1 MGKAL
6 IITNADFSAYA
17 KGIVTILKQV
27 PVSGISIIGATH
39 GKVGE
44 TIHLSVAFVPN
55 DTIFRQVEWSVDDSS
70 KAVISQN
77 GDLLLNGE
85 GVVTVTATSVN
96 FPSISATL
104 QVSIT
109 GADALIIET
118 AIIGLRGYI
127 DKDSG
132 NSHPNDKTI
141 YPGRLDISIFEDFT
155 TQIFDSSLLTSA
167 AGYAFYTGLPTSTF
181 ISGGRGQG
189 MVGANADISFTAQD
203 IPENAVYFATTYFGA
218 AGDSIPF
225 SGRVKSSLTATVMV
239 ADEGGTSESYIS
251 GISGDAIHI
260 SSQDYP
266 CTASG
271 WLPIRQGAVRVH
283 IPLYAPKDAEFP
295 AGYAFY
301 DTNKNFISGDHPI
314 SGDTAPRITWIAV
327 NIPAGAAYIRCT
339 FCTYGFNFIMF

>member
-17 KGIVTILKQV
+17 KGIVTILKPV

-44 TIHLSVAFVPN
+44 TIHLSVALVPN
-55 DTIFRQVEWSVDDSS
+55 NTIFRQVEWSVDDSS

-77 GDLLLNGE
+77 GDLILNGG

-104 QVSIT
+104 KVSIA

-118 AIIGLRGYI
+118 AIIGTNGHI
-127 DKDSG
+127 EKDTG
-132 NSHPNDKTI
+132 NIVENPQIIHT
-141 YPGRLDISIFEDFT
+141 GRLDISIFEDFT
-155 TQIFDSSLLTSA
+155 TQIYDSSSPTSSL
-167 AGYAFYTGLPTSTF
+167 GYAFYKGLPTLDF
-181 ISGGRGQG
+181 ISGGRSQG
-189 MVGANADISFTAQD
+189 FVGANVDISFTAQD
-203 IPENAVYFATTYFGA
+203 IPENAVGFATSCFGA
-218 AGDSIPF
+218 EGGSIPF

-239 ADEGGTSESYIS
+239 ADEGGTSKSYIS
-251 GISGDAIHI
+251 GVSGNVLKTP
-260 SSQDYP
+260 SNSYL

-271 WLPIRQGAVRVH
+271 WFPIRPGAVRVH
-283 IPLYAPKDAEFP
+283 IPHYAYTSEEAH

-301 DTNKNFISGDHPI
+301 DADKNFISGDYPL
-314 SGDTAPRITWIAV
+314 SGYTSPLATWIAI
-327 NIPAGAAYIRCT
+327 NIPAGAAYMRCT
-339 FCTYGFNFIMF
+339 FFTYGFNFIMF

>member
-27 PVSGISIIGATH
+27 PVSRISIIGATH

-55 DTIFRQVEWSVDDSS
+55 NTIFRQVEWSVDDSS

-77 GDLLLNGE
+77 GDLILKGE

-104 QVSIT
+104 RVSIT

-118 AIIGLRGYI
+118 AIIGLQGHV
-127 DKDSG
+127 DKNTG
-132 NSHPNDKTI
+132 NIGSNDKTI
-141 YPGRLDISIFEDFT
+141 YTGRLDISIFEDFT
-155 TQIFDSSLLTSA
+155 TQIFDSSLQTSS

-189 MVGANADISFTAQD
+189 MVGENVDILFTAQD
-203 IPENAVYFATTYFGA
+203 IPENAVYFSTTYFGA

-251 GISGDAIHI
+251 GISGNAIHF
-260 SSQDYP
+260 SSSNYP

-271 WLPIRQGAVRVH
+271 WLPISPGAVRVH
-283 IPLYAPKDAEFP
+283 IPHYASNNDDLS

-301 DTNKNFISGDHPI
+301 DTNKNFISGDHPN
-314 SGDTAPRITWIAV
+314 SGDSFPRITWIAV